1 MNTELLKI
9 FNEAKI
15 SNNIPNEEYTKW
27 SVKKGLR
34 NEDGTGVL
42 IGLTRIADV
51 VGYQMVDG
59 KKVDAQG
66 ELLYRG
72 IKVTEIAKMIDKG
85 EVNGYEEMS
94 FLLLFGRLPN
104 KNELE
109 LYKKDLRDNYALS
122 TEYISRFILSNP
134 SMQIMNK
141 VERSLL
147 MMYELDDNP
156 DDSSP
161 ENFIKQGINVISK
174 LPAMICYAYQAKR
187 HLLDGSSL
195 IIHHVDENKSIAEN
209 ILSLLRDDQKYTEE
223 EAKLLDLCL
232 VLHLDH
238 GAGNNST
245 FSSIVVSSTGTD
257 IYSSLSAA
265 VGSLKGPKHGG
276 ANIMAR
282 RMMKYIVEQIGVNA
296 SDEQIKEMIIKILN
310 KEAFDNQGLI
320 YGIGHAVYT
329 LSDPRAEIIK
339 QKAKPL
345 MENHGYEDLFNFY
358 ERFENIAKEI
368 IYEQKGKRVCT
379 NIDFYSG
386 LIYEMLQIPED
397 LYTPMFVMAR
407 TVGWIAH
414 MIENK
419 LYCSRIVRPA
429 GKYVGETFDYIE
441 LEKR

>member
-59 KKVDAQG
+59 KKIDAQG

-345 MENHGYEDLFNFY
+345 MENHGYKDLFNFY

-397 LYTPMFVMAR
+397 LFTPMFVMAR

-429 GKYVGETFDYIE
+429 GKYVGETSDYIE